1 MKFRV
6 SLVLGFVASFATFT
20 VYLCLDLLLNGPWL
34 QHVDFTWGRVF
45 TTRHGIAMLY
55 YHNFTLC
62 IAAMIV
68 LSMITG
74 LSLALRA
81 KD

>member
-1 MKFRV
+1 MKFRF
-6 SLVLGFVASFATFT
+6 SLVFGFVASFAILA
-20 VYLCLDLLLNGPWL
+20 VYLWLDLMLNGSWL
-34 QHVDFTWGRVF
+34 QKVDFTWSRVF

-62 IAAMIV
+62 IAAMLLV
-68 LSMITG
+68 SMVAG
-74 LSLALRA
+74 FSLALRA